1 MYTLQHATTAH
12 SASAAIAM
20 LAQLQAQFTNYTVSA
35 QLQSSNSYY
44 NITVT
49 RKFKC
54 YNKAVK
60 HFNKTVQ
67 QFCNTAAQHVD
78 AEEHVAS
85 CYVLDAEGGAAY

>member
-1 MYTLQHATTAH
+1 MYKMQHAITSNTAAQ
-12 SASAAIAM
+12 ASTM
-20 LAQLQAQFTNYTVSA
+20 LAQLQTQFANYKCKAV
-35 QLQSSNSYY
+35 LQNNNYY
-44 NITVT
+44 VITVT

-85 CYVLDAEGGAAY
+85 CYVLHKQQAVY